1 MVGAVESCEG
11 TIGGPEGS
19 EDMRNG
25 QGRGRVQ
32 GREPGRGPGGGPGL
46 PPGPVREQ
54 DRERARAGGP
64 VRAYAGPHPRPRGVL
79 AAFALAG
86 CGALLAAGCSP
97 PAGTGVRPGDA
108 PASSAAGSAPPG
120 ASSSPSASASGPPA
134 PPAKGRVTVTG
145 VVAQGLEAPW
155 GVAPL
160 PDGNL
165 LVASRDKGTI
175 SRVDVGTGAVTP
187 VGKVPGVAPGGEGG
201 LLGLAVSPSF
211 ASDLMVYA
219 YFTTESDNRIARLR
233 YDERRPAGDQLGAP
247 DTVFRGIPK
256 GLIHNGGRIA
266 FGPDKML
273 YAGTGETGDTGLAQD
288 KKSLGGK
295 ILRMTPDGEPVHG
308 NPEADSVV
316 YSYGHRNVQGL
327 AWDKDKRLWAAEFG
341 QSTWD
346 ELNLIE
352 PGANY
357 GWPEAEGKAGRPGMR
372 DPVAVWKTD
381 EASPSG
387 IAWAQGSV
395 WMAGLKGQ
403 RLWRIPLA
411 GTEPVAA
418 PEAFLTGEYGRLRT
432 VVALGGD
439 TLLLVTSET
448 DGRGS
453 PETGD
458 DRILTLTVG

>member
-1 MVGAVESCEG
+1 MRY
-11 TIGGPEGS
+11 GS
-19 EDMRNG
+19 S
-25 QGRGRVQ
+25 RGRQ
-32 GREPGRGPGGGPGL
+32 AGFGGPG
-46 PPGPVREQ
+46 
-54 DRERARAGGP
+54 AR
-64 VRAYAGPHPRPRGVL
+64 RQGVL
-79 AAFALAG
+79 AALALAG
-86 CGALLAAGCSP
+86 CGALLVTGCSP
-97 PAGTGVRPGDA
+97 AGGPG
-108 PASSAAGSAPPG
+108 SAAGSSPPG
-120 ASSSPSASASGPPA
+120 KAATGPGSPGPSGSPSASPQASGPPA
-134 PPAKGRVTVTG
+134 KGSVTVTG
-145 VVAQGLEAPW
+145 EVAKGLESPW

-160 PDGNL
+160 PGGDL

-175 SRVDVGTGAVTP
+175 SRVAADTGAVTQI
-187 VGKVPGVAPGGEGG
+187 GKVPGVAPGGEGG
-201 LLGLAVSPSF
+201 LLGLALSPSF
-211 ASDLMVYA
+211 ASDRLVYA

-233 YDERRPAGDQLGAP
+233 YDEQRPAGQQLGSP

-256 GLIHNGGRIA
+256 GLVHNGGRIA

-273 YAGTGETGDTGLAQD
+273 YAGTGETGDKGLAQD
-288 KKSLGGK
+288 RRSLGGK
-295 ILRMTPDGEPVHG
+295 ILRMTPDGDPVHG

-341 QSTWD
+341 QNTWD

-387 IAWAQGSV
+387 IAWAEGSV
-395 WMAGLKGQ
+395 WMAGLKGS

-411 GTEPVAA
+411 GAELAA
-418 PEAFLTGEYGRLRT
+418 EPEAFLEGKYGRLRT
-432 VVALGGD
+432 VLALGGD
-439 TLLLVTSET
+439 RLLLVTSET

-453 PETGD
+453 PEAGD
-458 DRILTLTVG
+458 DRILTLTVR